1 MAVRANAGFSCLGA
15 EAAALSFWRPVQAS
29 PPWTAGDGLHTLE
42 SQLRA
47 VHELLRPGFMTL
59 RAVRHGNC
67 IVDFVWSF
75 ASTVAGRILG
85 RNALDLYGKRL
96 RVVFAGRDGCETVF
110 EQYRYVV
117 EQGTASATKQ
127 VHRTHGCVDTYR
139 HGAVSVGDGVA
150 VTLINVSA
158 AHRAHALGLA
168 LHAQQA
174 ARIDEPSRISWKSI

>member
-1 MAVRANAGFSCLGA
+1 MSMLAHPVFSWHGA
-15 EAAALSFWRPVQAS
+15 ETSFWRVVQAPTS
-29 PPWTAGDGLHTLE
+29 PWAWVDDLHTPKSELSTALE
-42 SQLRA
+42 L
-47 VHELLRPGFMTL
+47 VRPGFMAL
-59 RAVRHGNC
+59 SAMRHGER

-75 ASTVAGRILG
+75 ASTAAGRILG

-96 RVVFAGRDGCETVF
+96 RVELAEEDGCEALF
-110 EQYRYVV
+110 EQYRRVV
-117 EQGTASATKQ
+117 EHGAASATQ
-127 VHRTHGCVDTYR
+127 VHQIHGRHDTYR
-139 HGAVSVGDGVA
+139 HGAVRVGDGVA